1 MKDPVIVLVSI
12 SVNGTV
18 VIRREIVKSDIDD
31 RDGGKSNKQRK

>member
-1 MKDPVIVLVSI
+1 MKDPVIVLVS